1 MAMAFQNSTNFKI
14 ILLMII
20 YLAGGMGLMNVIGRE
35 REVSNMFSV
44 WNRLFSYHYKQLIE
58 KSEILSIAKEKNN
71 ENILSN
77 LDARK
82 GTRRKSDKKKV
93 ETSTN
98 VILPHQKSKRTRR
111 KNVCQGG

>member
-1 MAMAFQNSTNFKI
+1 
-14 ILLMII
+14 MII

-35 REVSNMFSV
+35 REVSNMFPV

-77 LDARK
+77 LDAGKRT
-82 GTRRKSDKKKV
+82 GRKSDKEKV
-93 ETSTN
+93 TISPD
-98 VILPHQKSKRTRR
+98 VILPHQKPKRTRR
-111 KNVCQGG
+111 KNICQGG